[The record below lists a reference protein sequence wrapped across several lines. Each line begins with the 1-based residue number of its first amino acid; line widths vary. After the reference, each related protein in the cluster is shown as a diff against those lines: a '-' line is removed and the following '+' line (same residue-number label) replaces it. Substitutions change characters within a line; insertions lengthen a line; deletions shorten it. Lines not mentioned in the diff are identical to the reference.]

1 MIGVPKIHTQQNK
14 SQIRRKSLLFLIN
27 KTSYVPL
34 SFLLNRLA
42 LSKSWIEKKNHI
54 SFIRMGGGG
63 GGHGV
68 HPRKILS
75 SKNAGDAI
83 SSHFAVAIL
92 PEFYL

>member
-27 KTSYVPL
+27 KTSYVSL

-42 LSKSWIEKKNHI
+42 LSKSWIEKKIIFH
-54 SFIRMGGGG
+54 SSEWGGGG
-63 GGHGV
+63 TGV